1 MMDQHQRELR
11 HAAARAFMESL
22 DQLQD
27 TLQTPH
33 NQSAQPTTRQ
43 RESKASPSLQ
53 FDLNTF
59 EQAVA
64 DIEEF
69 IESRYKK
76 EA

>member
-1 MMDQHQRELR
+1 MMDQRQQELR

-33 NQSAQPTTRQ
+33 NQAAQLTPHQ
-43 RESKASPSLQ
+43 REAKPSASVQ

-69 IESRYKK
+69 IERRHQKG
-76 EA
+76 A